1 MFFVSDVKI
10 WLLFYRK
17 FQKFWKYYEGVFI
30 FEKIYIFR
38 YGILSVFLLLVLVLE
53 IQDNIGSLYRYG
65 YFNVVLGFG
74 YFFFIMGLSL
84 EVWRLKDC
92 LVFFIILYMIRV
104 LIVKEVRIFTFE
116 VYSLKIQIF

>member
-30 FEKIYIFR
+30 FEKIRNFR